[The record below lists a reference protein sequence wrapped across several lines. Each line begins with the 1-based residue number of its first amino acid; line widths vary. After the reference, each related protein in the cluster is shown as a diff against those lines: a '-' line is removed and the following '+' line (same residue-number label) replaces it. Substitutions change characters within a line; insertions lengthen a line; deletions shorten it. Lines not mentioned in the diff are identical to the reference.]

1 MACIIGPPLSLHLLY
16 SSLLT
21 HWPFC
26 FVSPVL
32 ELLLVPLPGMI
43 ISEISGHI
51 SPVQWAHQIM
61 LMYPPA
67 TTVSFWHVSSTSRA
81 ALELCGLGITD
92 GSGRKE
98 GAEST
103 DSSWVLEDQHLPIS
117 KRSYWVDKPLI
128 TEGGVLFFLIL
139 STQRGQF
146 FWCNDIMRVGTYYQ
160 TFSYLVCLFVC
171 SFFTYLSPTFI
182 H

>member
-1 MACIIGPPLSLHLLY
+1 
-16 SSLLT
+16 
-21 HWPFC
+21 
-26 FVSPVL
+26 
-32 ELLLVPLPGMI
+32 MI
-43 ISEISGHI
+43 ISEISGQI

-103 DSSWVLEDQHLPIS
+103 DSSWVLEDRHLPIS
-117 KRSYWVDKPLI
+117 ERSYWVDKPLI
-128 TEGGVLFFLIL
+128 TEGGVLFFLIFVDPEGAVFLMQYHESGYIL
-139 STQRGQF
+139 SNIFLFGLLIFLLIFYLFITYF
-146 FWCNDIMRVGTYYQ
+146 YPLECKFHKDNDLTVSLSSLESQILEYCMAYINGSTDTYW
-160 TFSYLVCLFVC
+160 
-171 SFFTYLSPTFI
+171 LS
-182 H
+182 